1 MNKIFLRKTT
11 QTINANKNAA
21 ERFKVIA
28 NAKKKVECKF
38 LIR

>member
-1 MNKIFLRKTT
+1 MKKFFFRKTT

-28 NAKKKVECKF
+28 NTKKKVECMF